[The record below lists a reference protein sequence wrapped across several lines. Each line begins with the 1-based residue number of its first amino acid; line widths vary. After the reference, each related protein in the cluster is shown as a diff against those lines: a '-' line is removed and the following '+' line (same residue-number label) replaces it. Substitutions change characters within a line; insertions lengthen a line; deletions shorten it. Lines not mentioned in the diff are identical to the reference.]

1 MGSWGL
7 RGGDGWGSGFCKTN
21 RDAMIIRLLI
31 RLIIRLIIRLLVEM
45 GWPDIHWLARDL
57 GWAGG
62 SHCLSLDR
70 KLSMPLEPKLAPC
83 GWRCPHRRPALTGSF
98 GNWLIGLYTCQST
111 GMFRPGKA
119 TSALTLTVAL

>member
-1 MGSWGL
+1 MRNSNTGRRAKAGTKRLQNLTGICTATGVGVLGRFPLAL
-7 RGGDGWGSGFCKTN
+7 RRSSLHISHILWWLGGGCMTAF
-21 RDAMIIRLLI
+21 I
-31 RLIIRLIIRLLVEM
+31 EM

-83 GWRCPHRRPALTGSF
+83 GWRCPHRRPALTGPF
-98 GNWLIGLYTCQST
+98 GNW
-111 GMFRPGKA
+111 
-119 TSALTLTVAL
+119 